1 MKETAFTSELRAEI
15 YPCTALLV
23 RKVHIVL
30 NSKFPY
36 MMLLRTDGNAYI
48 ITQLETKKGLTR
60 RAIDQLG
67 VVKDINSLVV
77 LSRA

>member
-1 MKETAFTSELRAEI
+1 
-15 YPCTALLV
+15 
-23 RKVHIVL
+23 
-30 NSKFPY
+30 
-36 MMLLRTDGNAYI
+36 MMLLRTDGDAYT
-48 ITQLETKKGLTR
+48 ITHLETKKGLTR